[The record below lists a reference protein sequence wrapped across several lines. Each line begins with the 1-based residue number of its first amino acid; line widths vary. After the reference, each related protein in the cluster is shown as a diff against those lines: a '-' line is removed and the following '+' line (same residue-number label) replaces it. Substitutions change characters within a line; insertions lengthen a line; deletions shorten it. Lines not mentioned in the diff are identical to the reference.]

1 MATPSGSTGVAN
13 AYGREVQM
21 ADLTLVTGGA
31 GFIGGHLVAALVGS
45 GRAVRVLDNLE
56 PQVHEGH
63 LPELDARAEFIYG
76 DVVDPEVWPTALDG
90 VNEVVHLAAAVG
102 VGQSMYEIVRYCR
115 ANVMGTAYMLQ
126 ALIPRRDQI
135 RKLVVASS
143 MSIYGE
149 GAYRC
154 PACASAG
161 EAERLPGDLAA
172 GRWEPLCKEC
182 GHELEA
188 VPTREEKRL
197 QPSSIY
203 AVTKRDQEEMCLAF
217 GRAYGIPTVALRF
230 FNVYGPGQAL
240 GNPYTGVAAIFAAR
254 LLAGE
259 PPLVF
264 EDGRQR
270 RDFVHV
276 TDVATACVR
285 ALASRTSDVAINVGT
300 GRPVSVLEVASALR
314 AAIGGPAA
322 EFLGSFR
329 SGDVRH
335 CFADVTKARDLLGW
349 APAVIF
355 EEGMEDLA
363 RWLRNQ
369 RGYADRQ
376 TRVIGELRTHG
387 LLR

>member
-1 MATPSGSTGVAN
+1 MTGV
-13 AYGREVQM
+13 V
-21 ADLTLVTGGA
+21 LVTGGA
-31 GFIGGHLVAALVGS
+31 GFIGAHLAAALVAS

-56 PQVHEGH
+56 TQVHEGR
-63 LPELDARAEFIYG
+63 LPEIGRGVEFVFG
-76 DVVDPEVWPTALDG
+76 DVGDAGVWPKALDG
-90 VNEVVHLAAAVG
+90 VSEVVHLAAVVG
-102 VGQSMYEIVRYCR
+102 VGQSMYEIARYCR
-115 ANVMGTAYMLQ
+115 ANVMGTAYLLE
-126 ALIPRRDQI
+126 ALISRRDQI

-149 GAYRC
+149 GAYWC
-154 PACASAG
+154 PACASER
-161 EAERLPGDLAA
+161 EAERFPEHLAA
-172 GRWEPLCKEC
+172 GRWEPACPEC

-188 VPTREEKRL
+188 IPTKEEKRL
-197 QPSSIY
+197 RSSSIY
-203 AVTKRDQEEMCLAF
+203 AVTKRDQEEMCLTF
-217 GRAYGIPTVALRF
+217 GRAYGLPTVALRF

-264 EDGRQR
+264 EDGRQQ

-276 TDVATACVR
+276 TDVAAACVR
-285 ALASRTSDVAINVGT
+285 ALSSRASDVAINVGT
-300 GRPVSVLEVASALR
+300 GRPVTVLEVASALR
-314 AAIGGPAA
+314 ASIGGPAP

-349 APAVIF
+349 APSVVF

-376 TRVIGELRTHG
+376 TRAIGELRTHG

>member
-1 MATPSGSTGVAN
+1 MV
-13 AYGREVQM
+13 
-21 ADLTLVTGGA
+21 LVTGGA
-31 GFIGGHLVAALVGS
+31 GFIGSHLVEALISS
-45 GRAVRVLDNLE
+45 GRRVRVLDIFE
-56 PQVHEGH
+56 PQAHEGRPADIRSDIA
-63 LPELDARAEFIYG
+63 LLRG
-76 DVVDPEVWPTALDG
+76 DVADAAIWPRALDG
-90 VNEVVHLAAAVG
+90 VSEVVHLAAAVG
-102 VGQSMYEIVRYCR
+102 VGQSMHEIVRYCR
-115 ANVMGTAYMLQ
+115 ANVMGTAYLLE

-154 PACASAG
+154 PACAG
-161 EAERLPGDLAA
+161 EREAERLPEHLAT
-172 GRWEPLCKEC
+172 GRWEPLCPEC

-197 QPSSIY
+197 RPSSIY
-203 AVTKRDQEEMCLAF
+203 AVTKRDQEEMCLTF

-264 EDGRQR
+264 EDGRQK

-276 TDVATACVR
+276 TDVAAACVA
-285 ALASRTSDVAINVGT
+285 ALLSPASDVAINIGT
-300 GRPVSVLEVASALR
+300 GRPVTALEVATALR
-314 AAIGGPAA
+314 DAIGGPAPK
-322 EFLGSFR
+322 FLGSFR
-329 SGDVRH
+329 AGDVRH
-335 CFADVTKARDLLGW
+335 CFADATRAHHLLGW
-349 APAVIF
+349 AATVAF
-355 EEGMEDLA
+355 QEGIGALA
-363 RWLRNQ
+363 RWLGSQ

-376 TRVIGELRTHG
+376 VRAIAELRVLG
-387 LLR
+387 LVR